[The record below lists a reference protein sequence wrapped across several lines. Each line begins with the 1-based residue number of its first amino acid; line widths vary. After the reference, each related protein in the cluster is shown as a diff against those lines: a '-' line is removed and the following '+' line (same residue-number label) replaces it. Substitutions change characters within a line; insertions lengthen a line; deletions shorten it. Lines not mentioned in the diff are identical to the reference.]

1 MIAQALF
8 AKNITQFVI
17 AHWHEQQLG
26 AVNKSVAD
34 VNVTH
39 ADTVQ
44 MLGTATSAAPREQ
57 R

>member
-1 MIAQALF
+1 MEFLKKEVALSPM
-8 AKNITQFVI
+8 
-17 AHWHEQQLG
+17 
-26 AVNKSVAD
+26 NKSVAD